1 LGIPLA
7 WGGIPRLVREIGPAL
22 TKELVMTCRR
32 FSPQEAQAIGFVNRV
47 VPAANLADE
56 VERLANDLIAK
67 PSVPVAITKEH
78 VNAVTRAMGAGFTSF
93 GDGDALLGAGIE
105 KESREAALAYR
116 QRTFGKKT

>member
-1 LGIPLA
+1 M
-7 WGGIPRLVREIGPAL
+7 

-32 FSPQEAQAIGFVNRV
+32 FSPAEAKQMGFVNRV
-47 VPAANLADE
+47 VPLAKLQSE
-56 VERLANDLIAK
+56 AEELARELIAK

-93 GDGDALLGAGIE
+93 GDGDALLGASIE